1 VTIKQDEI
9 TRNVTEV
16 ELEHGVSAGI
26 GLRSLVKGM
35 IPVFE
40 EQDVRIDNKMS
51 LAEWDALPYME
62 RVIIVALTRTK
73 RAMSNLQT
81 EAEIRDADRKKGRK

>member
-1 VTIKQDEI
+1 VTINQDEI

-40 EQDVRIDNKMS
+40 EQDVRIDNRMS
-51 LAEWDALPYME
+51 LAEWDDLPYME

-81 EAEIRDADRKKGRK
+81 EAEMHESDRKGRK

>member
-1 VTIKQDEI
+1 MTVKQDEI

-26 GLRSLVKGM
+26 GLRSLGNGM

-51 LAEWDALPYME
+51 LAEWDELPYME
-62 RVIIVALTRTK
+62 RAMMVAVSRTK
-73 RAMSNLQT
+73 RAVSNLQS
-81 EAEIRDADRKKGRK
+81 EAEIRNSERKQGRK